1 MQDSEKQTQQLQREL
16 REVDKLLKFNPDNV
30 DLIRQKQELLTK
42 AIDETSKKL
51 NILKDAEKDVIA
63 QFERG
68 DIGEEQLR
76 AFQREIIQT
85 DSKLTNLRAKLEQV
99 NSTLEDT
106 DKTTT
111 DTRNSFEKLK
121 DTISEQESELSSLRK
136 EYSNIVLEQG
146 ESSQEAQDLAKR
158 ILSLNDELQDNK
170 RKLNDAE
177 QAANDLGNE
186 YKEAGD
192 SAKTAEGGFT
202 ILKGALANL
211 ASNAIQGA
219 ISKIQEFV
227 QGLFELS
234 EATEEYRLMQAKLSG
249 SAQTFG
255 YDIDFIKEKYKE
267 FYSYLS
273 DDQMAT
279 NAITNLEGM
288 GVSTETVSKS
298 AEAAIA
304 VWTAYG
310 DSIPIESLTESI
322 NESSQVAKVTGV
334 LADALNWA
342 GISEDDF
349 NAKLETCNSTQER
362 ADLIAQTLNDR
373 YGESKARFDEMSGS
387 ILDSNKAQLELK
399 DTQAQLGQALEPVN
413 TALTEMKNDSL
424 GKLVPIVETCAD
436 AFLKFK
442 NWLDEG
448 GAAATIAQAALVG
461 LGTAAGVAATAFGGM
476 LIIKTVTAAINAAKV
491 AMAALNITMS
501 LNPIGLVVAAIAGLV
516 AAFVTLWNKS
526 EEFRDFWTGLWETI
540 KTAAGNV
547 LDAIVNFFTQTVPEA
562 FNSFVETCKNLGQ
575 SIADFFTSLPENI
588 MNGLSALWES
598 VSQWATNLG
607 NTIGGF
613 FTSLPERISTAFSNV
628 VTSISEWATN
638 MINTVITTVPQI
650 VDSIVSFFS
659 DLPYKIGYAL
669 GYVLGTIVKWI
680 TDCINTVITNFPL
693 FVSSIVNFFTQ
704 LGTDIW
710 NALTTAYNN
719 VVQWVSNM
727 IAKAVEVGS
736 QFLQNVVSFF
746 TQLPSQIWAFLQTAW
761 TNVSTWVSQM
771 VQKAVE
777 VGSQFLQNVVSFF
790 TQLPAQVWSFLQ
802 TTISNVANFV
812 QQMIQ
817 NAIQAGS
824 QFVQNVISFI
834 QNLPQNVW
842 NFLQSTI
849 SNAQNFVTQ
858 FMTKAKEAGTQ
869 FLNNVVSFIQQLPS
883 KVWGFLTDAISKA
896 GQFAGQMGA
905 KAREAG
911 TQFLNNIVS
920 TLSSIPSRV
929 VSIGADIVRGIWN
942 GIQSMV
948 GWIGQQISGFVSGIL
963 GGFKSA
969 LGIASPS
976 KVMRDQIGK
985 WIPAGVAEGIVEN
998 EDEPVQAFDD
1008 MQRKLLDTAVD
1019 VNGLNF
1025 NSQLDS
1031 TFGGSNASLATM
1043 ITSVYGLLLNYLPKL
1058 LDKQQEIYLDS
1069 GELVGATINKIDI
1082 GMGNLNALKSRGV

>member
-16 REVDKLLKFNPDNV
+16 KEVDRLLKFNPDNV

-121 DTISEQESELSSLRK
+121 DTISDQESELSSLRK

-146 ESSQEAQDLAKR
+146 KSSQEAQDLAKR

-170 RKLNDAE
+170 RKLSDAE

-211 ASNAIQGA
+211 ASDAIQGA

-227 QGLFELS
+227 QSLFELS

-255 YDIDFIKEKYKE
+255 YDIDFVREKYKE
-267 FYSYLS
+267 FYSYLG
-273 DDQMAT
+273 DDQAAT

-288 GVSTETVSKS
+288 GASTETVSKS

-373 YGESKARFDEMSGS
+373 YGESKTRFDEMSGS

-448 GAAATIAQAALVG
+448 GTAATIAQAALVG

-526 EEFRDFWTGLWETI
+526 EEFRDFWTGLWDTI

-575 SIADFFTSLPENI
+575 SIADFFTSLPE
-588 MNGLSALWES
+588 
-598 VSQWATNLG
+598 
-607 NTIGGF
+607 
-613 FTSLPERISTAFSNV
+613 RISTAFSNV

-650 VDSIVSFFS
+650 VDSIVNFFT

-771 VQKAVE
+771 VQKAIE
-777 VGSQFLQNVVSFF
+777 
-790 TQLPAQVWSFLQ
+790 
-802 TTISNVANFV
+802 
-812 QQMIQ
+812 
-817 NAIQAGS
+817 AGS

-842 NFLQSTI
+842 NFLQRTI

-883 KVWGFLTDAISKA
+883 KVWRFLTDAISKA
-896 GQFAGQMGA
+896 GQFVSQMGSKA
-905 KAREAG
+905 KEAG
-911 TQFLNNIVS
+911 TQFLDNIVS
-920 TLSSIPSRV
+920 TLSSIPSKV
-929 VSIGADIVRGIWN
+929 VSIGEDIVRGIWS
-942 GIQSMV
+942 GIQNMV
-948 GWIGQQISGFVSGIL
+948 DWIGKQISGFVSGIL

-998 EDEPVQAFDD
+998 EDEPVQAFEN
-1008 MQRKLLDTAVD
+1008 MQKNLLDTAVD

-1025 NSQLDS
+1025 NSRLDS
-1031 TFGGSNASLATM
+1031 TFGGSNASFTATLISM
-1043 ITSVYGLLLNYLPKL
+1043 YNLLSNYLPKL
-1058 LDKQQEIYLDS
+1058 LDKQQEIYWDS
-1069 GELVGATINKIDI
+1069 GELIGATINRIDA
-1082 GMGNLNALKSRGV
+1082 GMGKLNTLKARGV

>member
-16 REVDKLLKFNPDNV
+16 KEVDRLLKFNPDNV

-121 DTISEQESELSSLRK
+121 DTISDQESELSSLRK

-146 ESSQEAQDLAKR
+146 KSSQEAQDLAKR

-170 RKLNDAE
+170 RKLSDAE

-211 ASNAIQGA
+211 ASDAIQGA

-227 QGLFELS
+227 QSLFELS

-255 YDIDFIKEKYKE
+255 YDIDFVKEKYKE
-267 FYSYLS
+267 FYSYLG
-273 DDQMAT
+273 DDQAAT

-288 GVSTETVSKS
+288 GASTETVSKS

-373 YGESKARFDEMSGS
+373 YGESKTRFDEMSGS
-387 ILDSNKAQLELK
+387 ILESNKAQLELK
-399 DTQAQLGQALEPVN
+399 DTQAQLGQAMEPVN

-436 AFLKFK
+436 AFMKFK

-448 GAAATIAQAALVG
+448 GTAATIAQAALVG
-461 LGTAAGVAATAFGGM
+461 LGAAAGVAATAFGGM

-501 LNPIGLVVAAIAGLV
+501 LNPIVLVIAAIAGLV
-516 AAFVTLWNKS
+516 AAFVMLWNKS
-526 EEFRDFWTGLWETI
+526 EEFRNFWTGLWDTI
-540 KTAAGNV
+540 KTAAGNA
-547 LDAIVNFFTQTVPEA
+547 LDAIVNFFA
-562 FNSFVETCKNLGQ
+562 
-575 SIADFFTSLPENI
+575 
-588 MNGLSALWES
+588 
-598 VSQWATNLG
+598 
-607 NTIGGF
+607 
-613 FTSLPERISTAFSNV
+613 
-628 VTSISEWATN
+628 
-638 MINTVITTVPQI
+638 
-650 VDSIVSFFS
+650 
-659 DLPYKIGYAL
+659 
-669 GYVLGTIVKWI
+669 
-680 TDCINTVITNFPL
+680 
-693 FVSSIVNFFTQ
+693 
-704 LGTDIW
+704 
-710 NALTTAYNN
+710 
-719 VVQWVSNM
+719 
-727 IAKAVEVGS
+727 
-736 QFLQNVVSFF
+736 
-746 TQLPSQIWAFLQTAW
+746 QLPSRIWTFLQTAW
-761 TNVSTWVSQM
+761 EKVSTWVSQM

-790 TQLPAQVWSFLQ
+790 TQLPSKVWGFL
-802 TTISNVANFV
+802 TEAISKAGQFAS
-812 QQMIQ
+812 QM
-817 NAIQAGS
+817 G
-824 QFVQNVISFI
+824 
-834 QNLPQNVW
+834 
-842 NFLQSTI
+842 
-849 SNAQNFVTQ
+849 
-858 FMTKAKEAGTQ
+858 TKAKEAGTQ

-896 GQFAGQMGA
+896 GQFVSQMGSKA
-905 KAREAG
+905 KEAG
-911 TQFLNNIVS
+911 TQFLYNIVS
-920 TLSSIPSRV
+920 TLSSIPSKV
-929 VSIGADIVRGIWN
+929 VSIGEDIVRGIWS
-942 GIQSMV
+942 GIQNMV
-948 GWIGQQISGFVSGIL
+948 DWIGKQISGFVSGIL

-998 EDEPVQAFDD
+998 EDEPVQAFEN
-1008 MQRKLLDTAVD
+1008 MQKNLLDTAVD

-1031 TFGGSNASLATM
+1031 TFGGSNASFATM
-1043 ITSVYGLLLNYLPKL
+1043 LTSMYSLLSNYLPKL

-1082 GMGNLNALKSRGV
+1082 GMGNLNTLKARGV

>member
-16 REVDKLLKFNPDNV
+16 KEVDRLLKFNPDNV

-121 DTISEQESELSSLRK
+121 DTISDQESELSSLRK

-146 ESSQEAQDLAKR
+146 KSSQEAQDLAKR

-170 RKLNDAE
+170 RKLSDAE

-211 ASNAIQGA
+211 ASDAIQGA

-227 QGLFELS
+227 QSLFELS

-255 YDIDFIKEKYKE
+255 YDIDFVREKYKE
-267 FYSYLS
+267 FYSYLG
-273 DDQMAT
+273 DDQAAT

-288 GVSTETVSKS
+288 GASTETVSKS

-373 YGESKARFDEMSGS
+373 YGESKTRFDEMSGS
-387 ILDSNKAQLELK
+387 ILESNKAQLELK
-399 DTQAQLGQALEPVN
+399 DTQAQLGQAMEPVN

-424 GKLVPIVETCAD
+424 GKLVPIVETCSD

-448 GAAATIAQAALVG
+448 GTAATIAQAALVG
-461 LGTAAGVAATAFGGM
+461 LGAAAGVAATAFGAM

-501 LNPIGLVVAAIAGLV
+501 LNPIGLVIAAIAGLV
-516 AAFVTLWNKS
+516 AAFVMLWNKS
-526 EEFRDFWTGLWETI
+526 EEFRDFWTGLWDTI

-562 FNSFVETCKNLGQ
+562 FNSFTEKCKNLGQ

-588 MNGLSALWES
+588 MNGLSTLWES
-598 VSQWATNLG
+598 ISQWATNLG

-613 FTSLPERISTAFSNV
+613 FTSLPERISTAF
-628 VTSISEWATN
+628 
-638 MINTVITTVPQI
+638 
-650 VDSIVSFFS
+650 
-659 DLPYKIGYAL
+659 
-669 GYVLGTIVKWI
+669 
-680 TDCINTVITNFPL
+680 
-693 FVSSIVNFFTQ
+693 
-704 LGTDIW
+704 
-710 NALTTAYNN
+710 TTAYNN
-719 VVQWVSNM
+719 VVQWGSDM

-746 TQLPSQIWAFLQTAW
+746 TQLPSQIWTFLQTAW

-771 VQKAVE
+771 VQKAIE
-777 VGSQFLQNVVSFF
+777 
-790 TQLPAQVWSFLQ
+790 
-802 TTISNVANFV
+802 
-812 QQMIQ
+812 
-817 NAIQAGS
+817 AGS

-842 NFLQSTI
+842 NFLQRTI

-883 KVWGFLTDAISKA
+883 KVWRFLTDAISKA
-896 GQFAGQMGA
+896 GQFVSQMGSKA
-905 KAREAG
+905 KEAG
-911 TQFLNNIVS
+911 TQFLDNIVS
-920 TLSSIPSRV
+920 TLSSIPSKV
-929 VSIGADIVRGIWN
+929 VSIGEDIVRGIWS
-942 GIQSMV
+942 GIQNMV
-948 GWIGQQISGFVSGIL
+948 DWIGKQISGFVSGIL

-998 EDEPVQAFDD
+998 EDEPVQAFEN
-1008 MQRKLLDTAVD
+1008 MQKNLLDTAVD

-1025 NSQLDS
+1025 NSRLDS
-1031 TFGGSNASLATM
+1031 TFGGSNASFTATLISM
-1043 ITSVYGLLLNYLPKL
+1043 YNLLSNYLPKL
-1058 LDKQQEIYLDS
+1058 LDKQQEIYWDS
-1069 GELVGATINKIDI
+1069 GELIGATINRIDA
-1082 GMGNLNALKSRGV
+1082 GMGKLNTLKARGV

>member
-1 MQDSEKQTQQLQREL
+1 MENRANRTRQGRTQTKIRKGGIITASGKIKGITIEIGGDTTKLGKSLQDSEKQTQQLQREL
-16 REVDKLLKFNPDNV
+16 KEVDRLLKFNPDNV

-106 DKTTT
+106 DKTTA

-121 DTISEQESELSSLRK
+121 DTISDQESELSSLRK

-146 ESSQEAQDLAKR
+146 KSSQEAQDLAKR

-170 RKLNDAE
+170 RKLSDAE

-211 ASNAIQGA
+211 ASDAIQGA

-227 QGLFELS
+227 QSLFELS

-255 YDIDFIKEKYKE
+255 YDIDFVREKYKE
-267 FYSYLS
+267 FYSYLG
-273 DDQMAT
+273 DDQAAT

-288 GVSTETVSKS
+288 GASTETVSKS

-373 YGESKARFDEMSGS
+373 YGESKTRFDEMSGS

-448 GAAATIAQAALVG
+448 GTAATIAQAALVG

-526 EEFRDFWTGLWETI
+526 EEFRDFWTGLWDTI

-575 SIADFFTSLPENI
+575 SIADFFTSLPE
-588 MNGLSALWES
+588 
-598 VSQWATNLG
+598 
-607 NTIGGF
+607 
-613 FTSLPERISTAFSNV
+613 RISTAFSNV

-650 VDSIVSFFS
+650 VDSIVNFFT

-771 VQKAVE
+771 VQKAIE
-777 VGSQFLQNVVSFF
+777 
-790 TQLPAQVWSFLQ
+790 
-802 TTISNVANFV
+802 
-812 QQMIQ
+812 
-817 NAIQAGS
+817 AGS

-842 NFLQSTI
+842 NFLQRTI

-883 KVWGFLTDAISKA
+883 KVWRFLTDAISKA
-896 GQFAGQMGA
+896 GQFVSQMGSKA
-905 KAREAG
+905 KEAG
-911 TQFLNNIVS
+911 TQFLDNIVS
-920 TLSSIPSRV
+920 TLSSIPSKV
-929 VSIGADIVRGIWN
+929 VSIGEDIVRGIWS
-942 GIQSMV
+942 GIQNMV
-948 GWIGQQISGFVSGIL
+948 DWIGKQISGFVSGIL

-998 EDEPVQAFDD
+998 EDEPVQAFEN
-1008 MQRKLLDTAVD
+1008 MQKNLLDTAVD

-1025 NSQLDS
+1025 NSRLDS
-1031 TFGGSNASLATM
+1031 TFGGSNASFTATLISM
-1043 ITSVYGLLLNYLPKL
+1043 YNLLSNYLPKL
-1058 LDKQQEIYLDS
+1058 LDKQQEIYWDS
-1069 GELVGATINKIDI
+1069 GELIGATINRIDA
-1082 GMGNLNALKSRGV
+1082 GMGKLNTLKARGV

>member
-99 NSTLEDT
+99 NTTLEDT

-121 DTISEQESELSSLRK
+121 DTISDQESELSSLRK

-211 ASNAIQGA
+211 ASDAIQGA
-219 ISKIQEFV
+219 ISKIKEFV

-255 YDIDFIKEKYKE
+255 YDIDFVKEKYKE
-267 FYSYLS
+267 FYSYLG

-288 GVSTETVSKS
+288 GASTETVSKS

-349 NAKLETCNSTQER
+349 NTKLEACNGTQER
-362 ADLIAQTLNDR
+362 ADLIAQTLNDT

-387 ILDSNKAQLELK
+387 ILESNKAQLELK
-399 DTQAQLGQALEPVN
+399 DTQAQLGQAMEPVN

-436 AFLKFK
+436 AFMKFK
-442 NWLDEG
+442 NWLDG
-448 GAAATIAQAALVG
+448 GGTAATIAQAALVG
-461 LGTAAGVAATAFGGM
+461 LGTAAGVAAIAFGGM
-476 LIIKTVTAAINAAKV
+476 LIIKTVTAAINAAQV

-501 LNPIGLVVAAIAGLV
+501 LNPIVLVVAAIVGLV
-516 AAFVTLWNKS
+516 AAFVMLWNKS
-526 EEFRDFWTGLWETI
+526 EEFRNFWTGLWDTI
-540 KTAAGNV
+540 KTAASNA
-547 LDAIVNFFTQTVPEA
+547 LDAIVNFFA
-562 FNSFVETCKNLGQ
+562 
-575 SIADFFTSLPENI
+575 
-588 MNGLSALWES
+588 
-598 VSQWATNLG
+598 
-607 NTIGGF
+607 
-613 FTSLPERISTAFSNV
+613 
-628 VTSISEWATN
+628 
-638 MINTVITTVPQI
+638 
-650 VDSIVSFFS
+650 
-659 DLPYKIGYAL
+659 
-669 GYVLGTIVKWI
+669 
-680 TDCINTVITNFPL
+680 
-693 FVSSIVNFFTQ
+693 
-704 LGTDIW
+704 
-710 NALTTAYNN
+710 
-719 VVQWVSNM
+719 
-727 IAKAVEVGS
+727 
-736 QFLQNVVSFF
+736 
-746 TQLPSQIWAFLQTAW
+746 QLPSRIWTFLQTAW
-761 TNVSTWVSQM
+761 EKVSTWVSQM

-790 TQLPAQVWSFLQ
+790 TQLPSKVWGFLQ

-817 NAIQAGS
+817 
-824 QFVQNVISFI
+824 
-834 QNLPQNVW
+834 
-842 NFLQSTI
+842 
-849 SNAQNFVTQ
+849 
-858 FMTKAKEAGTQ
+858 KAKEAGTQ
-869 FLNNVVSFIQQLPS
+869 FLNNVVSFVQQLPS
-883 KVWGFLTDAISKA
+883 KVWRFLTDAISKA
-896 GQFAGQMGA
+896 GQFASQMGS

-911 TQFLNNIVS
+911 TQFLNNIVK

-929 VSIGADIVRGIWN
+929 VSIGEDIVRGIWS

-948 GWIGQQISGFVSGIL
+948 GWIGKRISGFVSGIL

-998 EDEPVQAFDD
+998 EDEPVQAFEN
-1008 MQRKLLDTAVD
+1008 MQKNLLDTAVD

-1025 NSQLDS
+1025 NSRLDS
-1031 TFGGSNASLATM
+1031 TFGGSNASFTTTLM
-1043 ITSVYGLLLNYLPKL
+1043 SMYNLLSNYLPKL
-1058 LDKQQEIYLDS
+1058 LDKQQEIYWDS
-1069 GELVGATINKIDI
+1069 GELIGATINKIDA
-1082 GMGNLNALKSRGV
+1082 GMGKLNTLKARGV

>member
-63 QFERG
+63 QFECG

-99 NSTLEDT
+99 NTTLEDT

-121 DTISEQESELSSLRK
+121 DTISDQESELSSLRK

-211 ASNAIQGA
+211 ASDAIQGA
-219 ISKIQEFV
+219 ISKIKEFV

-255 YDIDFIKEKYKE
+255 YDIDFVKEKYKE
-267 FYSYLS
+267 FYSYLG

-288 GVSTETVSKS
+288 GASTETVSKS

-349 NAKLETCNSTQER
+349 NTKLEACNGTQER
-362 ADLIAQTLNDR
+362 ADLIAQTLNDT

-387 ILDSNKAQLELK
+387 ILESNKAQLELK
-399 DTQAQLGQALEPVN
+399 DTQAQLGQAMEPVN

-436 AFLKFK
+436 AFMKFK
-442 NWLDEG
+442 NWLDG
-448 GAAATIAQAALVG
+448 GGTAATIAQAALVG
-461 LGTAAGVAATAFGGM
+461 LGTAAGVAAIAFGGM
-476 LIIKTVTAAINAAKV
+476 LIIKTVTAAINAAQV

-501 LNPIGLVVAAIAGLV
+501 LNPIVLVVAAIVGLV
-516 AAFVTLWNKS
+516 AAFVMLWNKS
-526 EEFRDFWTGLWETI
+526 EEFRNFWTGLWDTI
-540 KTAAGNV
+540 KTAASNA
-547 LDAIVNFFTQTVPEA
+547 LDAIVNFFA
-562 FNSFVETCKNLGQ
+562 
-575 SIADFFTSLPENI
+575 
-588 MNGLSALWES
+588 
-598 VSQWATNLG
+598 
-607 NTIGGF
+607 
-613 FTSLPERISTAFSNV
+613 
-628 VTSISEWATN
+628 
-638 MINTVITTVPQI
+638 
-650 VDSIVSFFS
+650 
-659 DLPYKIGYAL
+659 
-669 GYVLGTIVKWI
+669 
-680 TDCINTVITNFPL
+680 
-693 FVSSIVNFFTQ
+693 
-704 LGTDIW
+704 
-710 NALTTAYNN
+710 
-719 VVQWVSNM
+719 
-727 IAKAVEVGS
+727 
-736 QFLQNVVSFF
+736 
-746 TQLPSQIWAFLQTAW
+746 QLPSRIWTFLQTAW
-761 TNVSTWVSQM
+761 EKVSTWVSQM

-790 TQLPAQVWSFLQ
+790 TQLPSKVWGFLQ

-817 NAIQAGS
+817 
-824 QFVQNVISFI
+824 
-834 QNLPQNVW
+834 
-842 NFLQSTI
+842 
-849 SNAQNFVTQ
+849 
-858 FMTKAKEAGTQ
+858 KAKEAGTQ
-869 FLNNVVSFIQQLPS
+869 FLNNVVSFVQQLPS
-883 KVWGFLTDAISKA
+883 KVWRFLTDAISKA
-896 GQFAGQMGA
+896 GQFASQMGS

-911 TQFLNNIVS
+911 TQFLNNIVK

-929 VSIGADIVRGIWN
+929 VSIGEDIVRGIWS

-948 GWIGQQISGFVSGIL
+948 GWIGKRISGFVSGIL

-998 EDEPVQAFDD
+998 EDEPVQAFEN
-1008 MQRKLLDTAVD
+1008 MQKNLLDTAVD

-1025 NSQLDS
+1025 NSRLDS
-1031 TFGGSNASLATM
+1031 TFGGSNASFTTTLM
-1043 ITSVYGLLLNYLPKL
+1043 SMYNLLSNYLPKL
-1058 LDKQQEIYLDS
+1058 LDKQQEIYWDS
-1069 GELVGATINKIDI
+1069 GELIGATINKIDA
-1082 GMGNLNALKSRGV
+1082 GMGKLNTLKARGV

>member
-16 REVDKLLKFNPDNV
+16 REVDRLLKFNPDNV

-121 DTISEQESELSSLRK
+121 DTISDQESELSSLRK

-146 ESSQEAQDLAKR
+146 KSSQEAQDLAKR

-170 RKLNDAE
+170 RKLSDAE

-211 ASNAIQGA
+211 ASDAIQGA

-227 QGLFELS
+227 QSLFELS

-255 YDIDFIKEKYKE
+255 YDIDFVREKYKE
-267 FYSYLS
+267 FYSYLG
-273 DDQMAT
+273 DDQAAT

-288 GVSTETVSKS
+288 GASTETVSKS

-373 YGESKARFDEMSGS
+373 YGESKTRFDEMSGS
-387 ILDSNKAQLELK
+387 ILESNKAQLELK
-399 DTQAQLGQALEPVN
+399 DTQAQLGQAMEPVN

-448 GAAATIAQAALVG
+448 GTAATIAQAALVG

-501 LNPIGLVVAAIAGLV
+501 LNPIVLVIAAIAGLV
-516 AAFVTLWNKS
+516 AAFVMLWNKS
-526 EEFRDFWTGLWETI
+526 EEFRNFWTGLWDTI
-540 KTAAGNV
+540 KTAAGNA
-547 LDAIVNFFTQTVPEA
+547 LDAIVNFFA
-562 FNSFVETCKNLGQ
+562 
-575 SIADFFTSLPENI
+575 
-588 MNGLSALWES
+588 
-598 VSQWATNLG
+598 
-607 NTIGGF
+607 
-613 FTSLPERISTAFSNV
+613 
-628 VTSISEWATN
+628 
-638 MINTVITTVPQI
+638 
-650 VDSIVSFFS
+650 
-659 DLPYKIGYAL
+659 
-669 GYVLGTIVKWI
+669 
-680 TDCINTVITNFPL
+680 
-693 FVSSIVNFFTQ
+693 
-704 LGTDIW
+704 
-710 NALTTAYNN
+710 
-719 VVQWVSNM
+719 
-727 IAKAVEVGS
+727 
-736 QFLQNVVSFF
+736 
-746 TQLPSQIWAFLQTAW
+746 QLPSRIWTFLQTAW
-761 TNVSTWVSQM
+761 EKVSTWVSQM

-790 TQLPAQVWSFLQ
+790 TQLPSKVWGFLQ

-817 NAIQAGS
+817 KAIEAGS
-824 QFVQNVISFI
+824 
-834 QNLPQNVW
+834 
-842 NFLQSTI
+842 
-849 SNAQNFVTQ
+849 
-858 FMTKAKEAGTQ
+858 Q
-869 FLNNVVSFIQQLPS
+869 FLNNVVSFVQQLPS

-896 GQFAGQMGA
+896 GQFASQMGS

-911 TQFLNNIVS
+911 TQFLNNIVK

-929 VSIGADIVRGIWN
+929 VSIGEDIVRGIWS
-942 GIQSMV
+942 GIQSMAD
-948 GWIGQQISGFVSGIL
+948 WIGKQISGFVSGIL

-998 EDEPVQAFDD
+998 EDEPVQAFEN
-1008 MQRKLLDTAVD
+1008 MQKNLLDTAVD

-1025 NSQLDS
+1025 NSRLDS
-1031 TFGGSNASLATM
+1031 TFGGSNASFTATLISM
-1043 ITSVYGLLLNYLPKL
+1043 YNLLSNYLPKL
-1058 LDKQQEIYLDS
+1058 LDKQQEIYWDS
-1069 GELVGATINKIDI
+1069 GELIGATINKIDA
-1082 GMGNLNALKSRGV
+1082 GMGKLNTLKARGV

>member
-1 MQDSEKQTQQLQREL
+1 MQESEKQTTQLQREL
-16 REVDKLLKFNPDNV
+16 REVDRLLKFNPDNV

-51 NILKDAEKDVIA
+51 NILKDAEKDVIE

-85 DSKLTNLRAKLEQV
+85 DSKLANLRSKLEQV

-146 ESSQEAQDLAKR
+146 ESSQEAQNLANK

-170 RKLNDAE
+170 RKLSDAE
-177 QAANDLGNE
+177 RAANDLGNE

-202 ILKGALANL
+202 VLKGALANL
-211 ASNAIQGA
+211 ASDAIQGA

-227 QGLFELS
+227 QSLFELS

-255 YDIDFIKEKYKE
+255 YDIDFVKEKYKE

-342 GISEDDF
+342 GISEEDF
-349 NAKLETCNSTQER
+349 NTKLETCNSTQER

-387 ILDSNKAQLELK
+387 ILESNKAQLELK
-399 DTQAQLGQALEPVN
+399 DTQAQLGQAMEPVN

-436 AFLKFK
+436 AFMKFK

-448 GAAATIAQAALVG
+448 GTAATIAQAALVG

-501 LNPIGLVVAAIAGLV
+501 LNPIVLVVAAIAGLV

-526 EEFRDFWTGLWETI
+526 EEFRDFWTGLWDAI

-575 SIADFFTSLPENI
+575 SIADFFTSLPE
-588 MNGLSALWES
+588 
-598 VSQWATNLG
+598 
-607 NTIGGF
+607 
-613 FTSLPERISTAFSNV
+613 RISTAFSNV
-628 VTSISEWATN
+628 VTTISEWATN
-638 MINTVITTVPQI
+638 MINTVITAVPQI
-650 VDSIVSFFS
+650 VDSIVNFFS

-680 TDCINTVITNFPL
+680 TDCVNTVITNFPL
-693 FVSSIVNFFTQ
+693 FVSSVVNFFTQ

-719 VVQWVSNM
+719 VTQWVSNM

-736 QFLQNVVSFF
+736 QFLQSVVSFF
-746 TQLPSQIWAFLQTAW
+746 TQLPSQIWTFLQTAW

-771 VQKAVE
+771 VQKAIE
-777 VGSQFLQNVVSFF
+777 AGSQFLQNVV
-790 TQLPAQVWSFLQ
+790 
-802 TTISNVANFV
+802 
-812 QQMIQ
+812 
-817 NAIQAGS
+817 
-824 QFVQNVISFI
+824 SFI

-869 FLNNVVSFIQQLPS
+869 FLNNVVSFVQQLPS
-883 KVWGFLTDAISKA
+883 KAWGFLTDAVSKA
-896 GQFAGQMGA
+896 GQFASQMGS

-911 TQFLNNIVS
+911 AQFLDNIVS
-920 TLSSIPSRV
+920 TLSSIPSKV
-929 VSIGADIVRGIWN
+929 VSIGEDIVRGIWN
-942 GIQSMV
+942 GIQNMV
-948 GWIGQQISGFVSGIL
+948 GWIGEQISGFVGGIL
-963 GGFKSA
+963 GGFKAA

-985 WIPAGVAEGIVEN
+985 WIPAGVAEGIAEN

-1025 NSQLDS
+1025 NSQLDN
-1031 TFGGSNASLATM
+1031 TFGGSNASLATVLA
-1043 ITSVYGLLLNYLPKL
+1043 SVYGLLSNYLPKL
-1058 LDKQQEIYLDS
+1058 LNKQQEIYLDS
-1069 GELVGATINKIDI
+1069 GELVGATINKIDVE
-1082 GMGNLNALKSRGV
+1082 MGSLNTLKARGV

>member
-1 MQDSEKQTQQLQREL
+1 MSLKDVNRLLKLDPNNTELLTQKQKLLQSAIQDTSKRLETLKQANEKAAASVKNYDAWKTAYTPIKTEIDKVKNKIGDLKAEMKKLEDAGEVDTSAYKDLQDKLTNATKELGKLKKQAKEVNDEFGNPISTQQYDALQREIV
-16 REVDKLLKFNPDNV
+16 ETKIKL
-30 DLIRQKQELLTK
+30 Q
-42 AIDETSKKL
+42 
-51 NILKDAEKDVIA
+51 
-63 QFERG
+63 
-68 DIGEEQLR
+68 
-76 AFQREIIQT
+76 
-85 DSKLTNLRAKLEQV
+85 NLGK
-99 NSTLEDT
+99 
-106 DKTTT
+106 
-111 DTRNSFEKLK
+111 SFEETENK
-121 DTISEQESELSSLRK
+121 
-136 EYSNIVLEQG
+136 
-146 ESSQEAQDLAKR
+146 AKKT
-158 ILSLNDELQDNK
+158 ND
-170 RKLNDAE
+170 
-177 QAANDLGNE
+177 
-186 YKEAGD
+186 
-192 SAKTAEGGFT
+192 GFT
-202 ILKGALANL
+202 TIKGTIANL
-211 ASNAIQGA
+211 ASDVISGA
-219 ISKIQEFV
+219 VKKVGELAQSF
-227 QGLFELS
+227 LDLS
-234 EATEEYRLMQAKLSG
+234 ETTEEFRTMQAKLSG

-255 YDIDFIKEKYKE
+255 YDIDFVKEKYKE

-448 GAAATIAQAALVG
+448 GTAATIAQAALVG

-526 EEFRDFWTGLWETI
+526 EEFRDFWTGLWDAI

-562 FNSFVETCKNLGQ
+562 FNSFTETCKNLGQ

-588 MNGLSALWES
+588 MNGLSTLWES

-650 VDSIVSFFS
+650 VDSIVNFFS

-669 GYVLGTIVKWI
+669 GYALGTIVKWI

-736 QFLQNVVSFF
+736 QFLQSVVSFF
-746 TQLPSQIWAFLQTAW
+746 TQLPSQIWTFLQIAW

-771 VQKAVE
+771 VQKAIE
-777 VGSQFLQNVVSFF
+777 AGSQFLQNVVSFF

-858 FMTKAKEAGTQ
+858 FMAKAKEAGTQ
-869 FLNNVVSFIQQLPS
+869 FLNNVVSFVQQLPS
-883 KVWGFLTDAISKA
+883 KVWGFLTDAVSKA
-896 GQFAGQMGA
+896 GQFVSQMGTKATEAGQ
-905 KAREAG
+905 R
-911 TQFLNNIVS
+911 FLNNI
-920 TLSSIPSRV
+920 TQKLSEIPGRV
-929 VSIGADIVRGIWN
+929 VSIGGDIVRGIWN
-942 GIQSMV
+942 GITESWDWIV
-948 GWIGQQISGFVSGIL
+948 GKISEFCDGLVSGFM
-963 GGFKSA
+963 SA
-969 LGIASPS
+969 LGINSPS
-976 KVMRDQIGK
+976 KVFEDASE
-985 WIPAGVAEGIVEN
+985 WIPEGIVKGVKNKTKNVVNAIKTMSKEMTGAFSVEVPKGN
-998 EDEPVQAFDD
+998 SLGRLNVGNTLNAMVTATSPNVNVNNMVTVQVGNRQFEAYIV
-1008 MQRKLLDTAVD
+1008 RTAQ
-1019 VNGLNF
+1019 NG
-1025 NSQLDS
+1025 
-1031 TFGGSNASLATM
+1031 
-1043 ITSVYGLLLNYLPKL
+1043 IT
-1058 LDKQQEIYLDS
+1058 KQQIARNRAK
-1069 GELVGATINKIDI
+1069 G
-1082 GMGNLNALKSRGV
+1082 R

>member
-1 MQDSEKQTQQLQREL
+1 MSLKDVNRLLKLDPNNTELLTQKQKLLQSAIQDTSKRLKTLREANEKAAASMKNYDAWKNAYDPIKTDIDRVKKKISELKSEMKELEDAGEVDTSAYKDLQDKLTNATKELGKLKKQAKEVNDEFGNPISTQQYDALQREIV
-16 REVDKLLKFNPDNV
+16 ETKIKL
-30 DLIRQKQELLTK
+30 Q
-42 AIDETSKKL
+42 
-51 NILKDAEKDVIA
+51 
-63 QFERG
+63 
-68 DIGEEQLR
+68 
-76 AFQREIIQT
+76 
-85 DSKLTNLRAKLEQV
+85 NLGK
-99 NSTLEDT
+99 
-106 DKTTT
+106 
-111 DTRNSFEKLK
+111 SFEETENK
-121 DTISEQESELSSLRK
+121 
-136 EYSNIVLEQG
+136 
-146 ESSQEAQDLAKR
+146 AKKT
-158 ILSLNDELQDNK
+158 ND
-170 RKLNDAE
+170 
-177 QAANDLGNE
+177 
-186 YKEAGD
+186 
-192 SAKTAEGGFT
+192 GFT
-202 ILKGALANL
+202 TIKGTIANL
-211 ASNAIQGA
+211 ASDVISGA
-219 ISKIQEFV
+219 VKKVGELAQSF
-227 QGLFELS
+227 LDLS
-234 EATEEYRLMQAKLSG
+234 ETTEEFRTMQAKLSG

-255 YDIDFIKEKYKE
+255 YDIDFVKEKYKE

-373 YGESKARFDEMSGS
+373 YGESKTRFDEMSGS
-387 ILDSNKAQLELK
+387 ILESNKAQLELK
-399 DTQAQLGQALEPVN
+399 DTQAQLGQAMEPVN

-436 AFLKFK
+436 AFMKFK

-448 GAAATIAQAALVG
+448 GTAATIAQAALVG

-526 EEFRDFWTGLWETI
+526 EEFRDFWTGLWDAI

-562 FNSFVETCKNLGQ
+562 FNSFTETCKNLGQ

-588 MNGLSALWES
+588 MNGLSTLWES

-638 MINTVITTVPQI
+638 MINTVITAVPQI
-650 VDSIVSFFS
+650 VDSIVNFFS

-669 GYVLGTIVKWI
+669 GYALGTIVKWI

-736 QFLQNVVSFF
+736 QFLQSVVSFF
-746 TQLPSQIWAFLQTAW
+746 TQLPSQIWTFLQTAL

-858 FMTKAKEAGTQ
+858 FMAKAKEAGTQ
-869 FLNNVVSFIQQLPS
+869 FLNNVVSFVQQLPS

-896 GQFAGQMGA
+896 GQFVSQMGTKATEAGQ
-905 KAREAG
+905 R
-911 TQFLNNIVS
+911 FFNNI
-920 TLSSIPSRV
+920 TQKLSEIPGRV
-929 VSIGADIVRGIWN
+929 VSIGGDIVRGIWN
-942 GIQSMV
+942 GITGSWDWIV
-948 GWIGQQISGFVSGIL
+948 GKISEFCGGLVSGFM
-963 GGFKSA
+963 SA
-969 LGIASPS
+969 LGINSPS
-976 KVMRDQIGK
+976 KVFEDASE
-985 WIPAGVAEGIVEN
+985 WIPEGIVKGVKNKTKNVVNAIKTMSKEMTG
-998 EDEPVQAFDD
+998 AFSVEVP
-1008 MQRKLLDTAVD
+1008 KGNPLG
-1019 VNGLNF
+1019 GLNVG
-1025 NSQLDS
+1025 NTL
-1031 TFGGSNASLATM
+1031 NAMVTATSPNVNVNNM
-1043 ITSVYGLLLNYLPKL
+1043 VTVQVGNRQFEAYIVRTAQNGIT
-1058 LDKQQEIYLDS
+1058 KQQIARNRAK
-1069 GELVGATINKIDI
+1069 G
-1082 GMGNLNALKSRGV
+1082 R

>member
-1 MQDSEKQTQQLQREL
+1 MQESEKQTTQLQREL
-16 REVDKLLKFNPDNV
+16 REVDRLLKFNPDNV

-85 DSKLTNLRAKLEQV
+85 DSKLTNLRSKLEQV

-106 DKTTT
+106 GKTTT
-111 DTRNSFEKLK
+111 DTRNSLEKLK

-146 ESSQEAQDLAKR
+146 ESSQEAQNLANK

-170 RKLNDAE
+170 RKLSDAE
-177 QAANDLGNE
+177 RAANDLGNE

-202 ILKGALANL
+202 VLKGALANL
-211 ASNAIQGA
+211 ASDAIQGA

-227 QGLFELS
+227 QSLFELS

-255 YDIDFIKEKYKE
+255 YDIDFVKEKYKE

-288 GVSTETVSKS
+288 GVGTETVSKS

-342 GISEDDF
+342 GISEEDF
-349 NAKLETCNSTQER
+349 NTKLETCNSTQER

-387 ILDSNKAQLELK
+387 ILESNKAQLELK
-399 DTQAQLGQALEPVN
+399 DTQAQLGQAMEPVN

-436 AFLKFK
+436 AFMKFK

-448 GAAATIAQAALVG
+448 GTAATIAQAALVG

-491 AMAALNITMS
+491 AMTALNITMS
-501 LNPIGLVVAAIAGLV
+501 LNPVGLVIAAIAGLV

-526 EEFRDFWTGLWETI
+526 EEFRDFWTGLWDAI

-575 SIADFFTSLPENI
+575 SIADFFTSLPE
-588 MNGLSALWES
+588 
-598 VSQWATNLG
+598 
-607 NTIGGF
+607 
-613 FTSLPERISTAFSNV
+613 RISTAFSNV
-628 VTSISEWATN
+628 VTTISEWATN
-638 MINTVITTVPQI
+638 MINTVITAVPQI
-650 VDSIVSFFS
+650 VDSIVNFFS

-669 GYVLGTIVKWI
+669 GYVLGTIAKWI

-693 FVSSIVNFFTQ
+693 FVSSVVNFFTQ
-704 LGTDIW
+704 LGADIW

-719 VVQWVSNM
+719 VTQWVSNM
-727 IAKAVEVGS
+727 VAKAVEVGS
-736 QFLQNVVSFF
+736 QFLQSVVSFF
-746 TQLPSQIWAFLQTAW
+746 TQLPSQIWTFLQIAW
-761 TNVSTWVSQM
+761 VNVSTWVSQM
-771 VQKAVE
+771 VQKAIE
-777 VGSQFLQNVVSFF
+777 
-790 TQLPAQVWSFLQ
+790 
-802 TTISNVANFV
+802 
-812 QQMIQ
+812 
-817 NAIQAGS
+817 AGS
-824 QFVQNVISFI
+824 QFVQNVVSFI

-842 NFLQSTI
+842 NFLQNTI
-849 SNAQNFVTQ
+849 SNAQNFATQ
-858 FMTKAKEAGTQ
+858 FMAKAKEAGTQ
-869 FLNNVVSFIQQLPS
+869 FLNNVVSFVQQLPTR
-883 KVWGFLTDAISKA
+883 VWGFLTDAVSKA
-896 GQFAGQMGA
+896 GQFASQMGS

-948 GWIGQQISGFVSGIL
+948 GWIGQQISGFVGGIL
-963 GGFKSA
+963 GGFKAA

-985 WIPAGVAEGIVEN
+985 WIPAGVAEGIAEN
-998 EDEPVQAFDD
+998 EDEPAQAFEN
-1008 MQRKLLDTAVD
+1008 MQKNLLDTAVD

-1031 TFGGSNASLATM
+1031 TFRGSNASFATM
-1043 ITSVYGLLLNYLPKL
+1043 LTSVYGLLSNYLPKL

-1082 GMGNLNALKSRGV
+1082 GMGNLNTLKARGV

>member
-121 DTISEQESELSSLRK
+121 DTISDQESELSSLRK

-146 ESSQEAQDLAKR
+146 KNSQEAQNLAKR

-170 RKLNDAE
+170 RKLSDAE

-202 ILKGALANL
+202 VLKGALANL
-211 ASNAIQGA
+211 ASDAIQGA

-227 QGLFELS
+227 QSLFELS

-255 YDIDFIKEKYKE
+255 YDIDFVKEKYKE
-267 FYSYLS
+267 FYSYLG

-349 NAKLETCNSTQER
+349 NTKLETCNSTQER
-362 ADLIAQTLNDR
+362 ADLIAQTLNDT
-373 YGESKARFDEMSGS
+373 YGESKTRFDEMSGS

-399 DTQAQLGQALEPVN
+399 DTQAQLGQAMEPVN

-436 AFLKFK
+436 AFMKFK
-442 NWLDEG
+442 NWLDG
-448 GAAATIAQAALVG
+448 GGTAATIAQAALVG
-461 LGTAAGVAATAFGGM
+461 LGTAAGVAAIAFGGM
-476 LIIKTVTAAINAAKV
+476 LIIKTVTAAINAAQV

-501 LNPIGLVVAAIAGLV
+501 LNPIVLVVAAIVGLV
-516 AAFVTLWNKS
+516 AAFVMLWNKS
-526 EEFRDFWTGLWETI
+526 EEFRNFWTGLWDTI
-540 KTAAGNV
+540 KTAASNA
-547 LDAIVNFFTQTVPEA
+547 LDAIVNFFA
-562 FNSFVETCKNLGQ
+562 
-575 SIADFFTSLPENI
+575 
-588 MNGLSALWES
+588 
-598 VSQWATNLG
+598 
-607 NTIGGF
+607 
-613 FTSLPERISTAFSNV
+613 
-628 VTSISEWATN
+628 
-638 MINTVITTVPQI
+638 
-650 VDSIVSFFS
+650 
-659 DLPYKIGYAL
+659 
-669 GYVLGTIVKWI
+669 
-680 TDCINTVITNFPL
+680 
-693 FVSSIVNFFTQ
+693 
-704 LGTDIW
+704 
-710 NALTTAYNN
+710 
-719 VVQWVSNM
+719 
-727 IAKAVEVGS
+727 
-736 QFLQNVVSFF
+736 
-746 TQLPSQIWAFLQTAW
+746 QLPSRIWTFLQTAW
-761 TNVSTWVSQM
+761 EKVSTWVSQM

-790 TQLPAQVWSFLQ
+790 TQLPSKVWGFLQ

-817 NAIQAGS
+817 
-824 QFVQNVISFI
+824 
-834 QNLPQNVW
+834 
-842 NFLQSTI
+842 
-849 SNAQNFVTQ
+849 
-858 FMTKAKEAGTQ
+858 KAKEAGTQ
-869 FLNNVVSFIQQLPS
+869 FLNNVVSFVQQLPS
-883 KVWGFLTDAISKA
+883 KVWRFLTDAISKA
-896 GQFAGQMGA
+896 GQFASQMGS

-911 TQFLNNIVS
+911 TQFLNNIVK

-929 VSIGADIVRGIWN
+929 VSIGEDIVRGIWS

-948 GWIGQQISGFVSGIL
+948 GWIGKQISGFVGGIL
-963 GGFKSA
+963 GGFKAA

-985 WIPAGVAEGIVEN
+985 WIPAGVAEGITEN
-998 EDEPVQAFDD
+998 EDEPVQAFEN
-1008 MQRKLLDTAVD
+1008 MQKNLLDTAVD

-1025 NSQLDS
+1025 NSRLDS
-1031 TFGGSNASLATM
+1031 TFGGSNASFTATLISM
-1043 ITSVYGLLLNYLPKL
+1043 YNLLSNYLPKL
-1058 LDKQQEIYLDS
+1058 LDKQQEIYWDS
-1069 GELVGATINKIDI
+1069 GELIGATINKIDA
-1082 GMGNLNALKSRGV
+1082 GMGKLNTLKARGV

>member
-1 MQDSEKQTQQLQREL
+1 MENRANRTRQGRTQTKIRKGGIITASGKIKGITIEIGGDTTKLGKSLQDSEKQTRQLQREL
-16 REVDKLLKFNPDNV
+16 KEVDRLLKFNPDNV

-211 ASNAIQGA
+211 ASDAIQGA
-219 ISKIQEFV
+219 ISKIQEFI

-255 YDIDFIKEKYKE
+255 YDIDFVKEKYKE
-267 FYSYLS
+267 FYSYLG
-273 DDQMAT
+273 DDQAAT

-288 GVSTETVSKS
+288 GASTETVSKS

-387 ILDSNKAQLELK
+387 ILESNKAQLELK
-399 DTQAQLGQALEPVN
+399 DTQAQLGQAMEPVN

-461 LGTAAGVAATAFGGM
+461 LGTAAGVAATAFGAM

-501 LNPIGLVVAAIAGLV
+501 LNPIVLVVAAIAGLV
-516 AAFVTLWNKS
+516 AAFVMLWNKS
-526 EEFRDFWTGLWETI
+526 EEFRDFWTGLWDTI
-540 KTAAGNV
+540 KTAAGNA
-547 LDAIVNFFTQTVPEA
+547 LDAIVNFFA
-562 FNSFVETCKNLGQ
+562 
-575 SIADFFTSLPENI
+575 
-588 MNGLSALWES
+588 
-598 VSQWATNLG
+598 
-607 NTIGGF
+607 
-613 FTSLPERISTAFSNV
+613 
-628 VTSISEWATN
+628 
-638 MINTVITTVPQI
+638 
-650 VDSIVSFFS
+650 
-659 DLPYKIGYAL
+659 
-669 GYVLGTIVKWI
+669 
-680 TDCINTVITNFPL
+680 
-693 FVSSIVNFFTQ
+693 
-704 LGTDIW
+704 
-710 NALTTAYNN
+710 
-719 VVQWVSNM
+719 
-727 IAKAVEVGS
+727 
-736 QFLQNVVSFF
+736 
-746 TQLPSQIWAFLQTAW
+746 QLPSRIWTFLQTAW

-790 TQLPAQVWSFLQ
+790 TQLPSKVWGFL
-802 TTISNVANFV
+802 TDAISK
-812 QQMIQ
+812 
-817 NAIQAGS
+817 AG
-824 QFVQNVISFI
+824 QFVSQMG
-834 QNLPQNVW
+834 
-842 NFLQSTI
+842 
-849 SNAQNFVTQ
+849 A
-858 FMTKAKEAGTQ
+858 KAKEAGTQ
-869 FLNNVVSFIQQLPS
+869 FLNNVVSFVQKLPS

-896 GQFAGQMGA
+896 GQFVSQMGTKAKEAGQ
-905 KAREAG
+905 RFFDNI
-911 TQFLNNIVS
+911 TQK
-920 TLSSIPSRV
+920 LSEIPERV
-929 VSIGADIVRGIWN
+929 VSIGGDIVRGIWN
-942 GIQSMV
+942 GITESWDWIV
-948 GWIGQQISGFVSGIL
+948 GKISEFCGGIL

-998 EDEPVQAFDD
+998 EDEPVQAFEN
-1008 MQRKLLDTAVD
+1008 MQKNLLDTAVD

-1025 NSQLDS
+1025 NSRLDS
-1031 TFGGSNASLATM
+1031 TFGGSNASFTATLM
-1043 ITSVYGLLLNYLPKL
+1043 SMYNLLSNYLPKL
-1058 LDKQQEIYLDS
+1058 LDKQQEIYWDS
-1069 GELVGATINKIDI
+1069 GELIGATINKIDA
-1082 GMGNLNALKSRGV
+1082 GMGKLNTLKARGV

>member
-16 REVDKLLKFNPDNV
+16 KEVDRLLKFNPDNV

-68 DIGEEQLR
+68 EIGEEQLR

-121 DTISEQESELSSLRK
+121 DTISDQESELSSLRK

-146 ESSQEAQDLAKR
+146 KSSQEAQDLAKR

-170 RKLNDAE
+170 RKLSDAE

-211 ASNAIQGA
+211 ASDAIQGA

-255 YDIDFIKEKYKE
+255 YDIDFVKEKYKE

-362 ADLIAQTLNDR
+362 ADLIAQTLNDT

-448 GAAATIAQAALVG
+448 GTAATIAQAALVG

-501 LNPIGLVVAAIAGLV
+501 LNPIGLVVVAIAGLV

-526 EEFRDFWTGLWETI
+526 EEFRDFWTGLWDTI

-562 FNSFVETCKNLGQ
+562 FNSFTETCKNLGQ
-575 SIADFFTSLPENI
+575 SIAD
-588 MNGLSALWES
+588 
-598 VSQWATNLG
+598 
-607 NTIGGF
+607 F

-650 VDSIVSFFS
+650 VDSIVNFFS

-680 TDCINTVITNFPL
+680 TDCINTVITNFPS
-693 FVSSIVNFFTQ
+693 FVSSIVNFFAQ

-727 IAKAVEVGS
+727 VAKAVEVGS

-746 TQLPSQIWAFLQTAW
+746 TQLPSQIWTFLQTAW

-777 VGSQFLQNVVSFF
+777 
-790 TQLPAQVWSFLQ
+790 
-802 TTISNVANFV
+802 
-812 QQMIQ
+812 
-817 NAIQAGS
+817 AGS

-869 FLNNVVSFIQQLPS
+869 FLDNVVSFIQQLPS

-896 GQFAGQMGA
+896 GQFVSKMGS

-911 TQFLNNIVS
+911 TQFLDNIVS
-920 TLSSIPSRV
+920 KLSSIPSKV
-929 VSIGADIVRGIWN
+929 VSIGEDIVRGIWS
-942 GIQSMV
+942 GIQNMV
-948 GWIGQQISGFVSGIL
+948 DWIGKQISGFVSGIL

-998 EDEPVQAFDD
+998 EDEPVQAFEN
-1008 MQRKLLDTAVD
+1008 MQKNLLDTAVD

-1025 NSQLDS
+1025 NSRLDS
-1031 TFGGSNASLATM
+1031 TFGGSNASFTATL
-1043 ITSVYGLLLNYLPKL
+1043 ISVYNLLSNYLPKL
-1058 LDKQQEIYLDS
+1058 LDKQQEIYWDS
-1069 GELVGATINKIDI
+1069 GELIGATINKIDV
-1082 GMGNLNALKSRGV
+1082 GMGKLNTLKARGV